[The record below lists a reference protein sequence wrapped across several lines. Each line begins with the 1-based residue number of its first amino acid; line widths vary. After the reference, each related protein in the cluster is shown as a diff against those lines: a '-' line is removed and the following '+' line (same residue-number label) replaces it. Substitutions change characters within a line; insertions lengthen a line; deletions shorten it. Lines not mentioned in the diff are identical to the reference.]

1 MLKPIKQRVS
11 GFGTMMDGQVEELF
25 NSTTDEY
32 ANDQS
37 EVNVG
42 KTHDYILPFLKKYN
56 AKKVVDIGCGVGTM
70 TDTIANEGYE
80 SYGVDLVTL
89 SRYWEKLDLDRD
101 RFFLA
106 DPYRFELPFENDSI
120 DFVFT
125 LGVIEHVGTSN
136 GHSDRLPNYHEIRKD
151 WLREVFRI
159 VKPGGRMLIGGPNR
173 NFPIDTA
180 HGPDT
185 RCSAFEQRLT
195 DKVGATVH
203 KTWGENFLWGY
214 SDIHQYLEG
223 LPYSME
229 GQSVE
234 GLVHFSR
241 VPGPFR
247 KLAELYVKHLPK
259 SLLATGFNP
268 WMMALVEKHK

>member
-11 GFGTMMDGQVEELF
+11 GFGTMMEGQVEELF

-32 ANDQS
+32 ANDQA

-42 KTHDYILPFLKKYN
+42 KTHNYILPYLKKYK
-56 AKKVVDIGCGVGTM
+56 AKTVVDIGCGVGTM
-70 TDTIANEGYE
+70 VDTIGKEGYE
-80 SYGVDLVTL
+80 AYGVDLVTL
-89 SRYWEKLDLDRD
+89 SRYWEKLNLDRE

-106 DPYRFELPFENDSI
+106 DPYRFELPFADNSV

-136 GHSDRLPNYHEIRKD
+136 GHSDRLPNYHEIRKE

-180 HGPDT
+180 HGPDS
-185 RCSAFEQRLT
+185 RCTAWEQRLT
-195 DKVGATVH
+195 DKVGSTVH

-214 SDIHQYLEG
+214 PDIHHYLEG
-223 LPYSME
+223 LPYSMQ

-259 SLLATGFNP
+259 GLLSTGFNP
-268 WMMALVEKHK
+268 WMMALVEKND